1 MKVKNIVVSSALILA
16 SQMAMA
22 AQAERIVSFDYGSL
36 DTLTELGLSSQ
47 IVAVP
52 KQTLP
57 NYLAEYN
64 ADKYTDVG
72 NAKDIDIKAA
82 GSANPTLIMISGR
95 QKSHEEEL
103 KKIAKVEDV
112 SFDNKDYWKN
122 FTAQVEHIGKQFGV
136 EDKAQ
141 AAIADL
147 HTNIDKL
154 KAKVGPN
161 KHFVLVLHNNGH
173 LIMGNYPVVDQVMG
187 LQPSPIPAGVETK
200 KRGNRSFTPLTPAN
214 IVTMNPD
221 VLYIVDRSAAI
232 NKPEEAL
239 DLAAFKQTLAKLGG
253 GDIKVSNLNPG
264 LWYIAGNG
272 LESVYLQAKEVASAF

>member
-1 MKVKNIVVSSALILA
+1 MKVKSIVASSALILA
-16 SQMAMA
+16 SQIAMA
-22 AQAERIVSFDYGSL
+22 AQPERIVSFDYGSL

-47 IVAVP
+47 VVAVP

-57 NYLAEYN
+57 DYLAEYN
-64 ADKYTDVG
+64 TDKYTDVG
-72 NAKDIDIKAA
+72 NAKNIDIKAA

-103 KKIAKVEDV
+103 KKIAPVENV

-122 FTAQVEHIGKQFGV
+122 FTAQVEHIGQQFGV

-141 AAIADL
+141 AALTNL

-154 KAKVGPN
+154 KAKVGPD

-173 LIMGNYPVVDQVMG
+173 LIMGNYPVVEQVMG
-187 LQPSPIPAGVETK
+187 LTPAKLPAGVETK

-214 IVTMNPD
+214 IVAMKPD
-221 VLYIVDRSAAI
+221 VLYVVDRSVAI

-239 DLAAFKQTLAKLGG
+239 DLAALKQKLVELGG
-253 GDIKVSNLNPG
+253 KDIKVSNLNPA
-264 LWYIAGNG
+264 LWYISGNG

>member
-1 MKVKNIVVSSALILA
+1 MKIKNVVVSSALMLA
-16 SQMAMA
+16 SQLVMAS
-22 AQAERIVSFDYGSL
+22 QPERIVSFDYGSL
-36 DTLTELGLSSQ
+36 DTLTELGLADQ
-47 IVAVP
+47 VVAVP

-57 NYLAEYN
+57 HYLAAYN
-64 ADKYTDVG
+64 TDQYVDVG
-72 NAKDIDIKAA
+72 NAKNIDITAA
-82 GSANPTLIMISGR
+82 GTAKPTLIMISGR
-95 QKSHEEEL
+95 QQSHEAEL
-103 KKIAKVEDV
+103 KKLAKVENM
-112 SFDNKDYWKN
+112 SFDTKDYWKN
-122 FTAQVEHIGKQFGV
+122 FSAQVEQIGKQFGV
-136 EDKAQ
+136 ENKAKT
-141 AAIADL
+141 ALASL
-147 HTNIDKL
+147 HSKIDAL

-161 KHFVLVLHNNGH
+161 KHFVLVIHNNGH
-173 LIMGNYPVVDQVMG
+173 LMMGNYPVVDQVMG

-264 LWYIAGNG
+264 LWYISGNG
-272 LESVYLQAKEVASAF
+272 LESVYLQAKEVANAF